1 MSVVNSIRSV
11 LVPIHPEGK
20 RFVAG
25 FAIVTVA
32 LAFVWQPL
40 FWLGLALT
48 IWCAMFFRD
57 PARIVPQGPDIIV
70 SPADGRVS
78 AIGSFVPPAELG
90 MGAAPMMR
98 ISVFMNVFDVHIN
111 RAPVAGPVT
120 VSSHKAGKFLAADLD
135 KASEENERHCITIDG
150 PNGPVGTV
158 QIAGLVARRILN
170 WSNAGDRLE
179 QGERFG
185 LIRFGS
191 RCDVFVPEG
200 AVPRVAV
207 GQKAIA
213 GETILAAHEGA
224 FDEASSV
231 RSI

>member
-1 MSVVNSIRSV
+1 MSVVNSIKSV

-25 FAIVTVA
+25 FAVVTLA

-57 PARIVPQGPDIIV
+57 PQRVVPQGSDIIV
-70 SPADGRVS
+70 SPADGRIS
-78 AIGSFVPPAELG
+78 AIGLFVPPAELG
-90 MGAAPMMR
+90 MGTAPMTR

-111 RAPVAGPVT
+111 RAPVAGTVT
-120 VSSHKAGKFLAADLD
+120 ASAHTPGKFLAADLD
-135 KASEENERHCITIDG
+135 KASEDNERHCITIDG
-150 PNGPVGTV
+150 PHGPVGTV

-170 WSNAGDRLE
+170 WSNAGDMLG

-200 AVPRVAV
+200 AVPRVAL

-213 GETILAAHEGA
+213 GETILASHAGA
-224 FDEASSV
+224 FEEAPVV
-231 RSI
+231 RKV